1 MKRIDA
7 EIYFPECQTSVIVW
21 VADDATDEEIR
32 ETIYN
37 EALTYID
44 IEYREK

>member
-7 EIYFPECQTSVIVW
+7 EIYFPECQRSVTVW
-21 VADDATDEEIR
+21 VADDATDAEIK
-32 ETIYN
+32 EAIYN

-44 IEYREK
+44 IEYWEK